1 MQAANSGKSKKTR
14 DLSVKEL
21 LYSVVMHIV
30 YFALGLLVSKGA
42 VLGSLAPFGAAYS
55 AAVPFSFV
63 PSASLGAALGYIW
76 GGSEDLFRYI
86 AVVAA
91 ISALRWLLNDIRKV
105 SSSVLFAPLVAFVPM
120 LSTGVTLLFVSTS
133 RMTDFSLCLIEA
145 VASGAGAYFLSRTA
159 NLLTTARSI
168 TAFSRQELAT
178 LSFSG
183 CILVLSLGT
192 VTVYGIS
199 LGRIIA
205 VTAILLAARY
215 GGVSGGSI
223 CGTATG
229 VVFSLQSLNMAFLS
243 GGYAFGGLMSGLF
256 ASTGKIGVSI
266 AFALCNSV
274 LSFASGSRELVFK
287 LIAESAFA
295 VAIFMVIP
303 KEAGARL
310 RAVFEPR
317 EEYIGTD
324 ALKHNVISR
333 LSFASKA
340 LESVRDCVGSVSE
353 KLRAKSNDSFDGI
366 FAYAAEKTCK
376 TCGLKSYCWQNQ
388 KELTAD
394 DFYRLG
400 EKLKS
405 DGFVTEKT
413 VETTFTKKC
422 CKPNDMAKSIN
433 EGFGEY
439 QSALQA
445 ERRITQVRSATTGQ
459 LSSVSALL
467 SDLCDEFDTY
477 ERYDTATA
485 DRLSDRLRREGYYL
499 TDCTCRIQHNKGMTA
514 ELEFK
519 PTKNREINK
528 SELRKIV
535 SACCGRPFDAPAIS
549 ETENSIRLVFSQ
561 LARFDAD
568 IGSSQHIA
576 GGKGLCGDSVNYF
589 QGASGNMI
597 AVISDGMGTGGRA
610 AVDSNMAVSI
620 LKKLVVAGL
629 SFDSSLS
636 VINSALMVKSED
648 ESLATLDVTD
658 INLYSG
664 KATFFK
670 AGAPLT
676 LVRRAGRIIR
686 RESPSLPAG
695 ILSEVKFAKE
705 SLTLHHGDRILM
717 VSDGA
722 LFSDDAWIC
731 DMLKGWQEASA
742 KDFASLIV
750 NEAISRRSDGFD
762 DDITAVA
769 INIIDLTAA

>member
-1 MQAANSGKSKKTR
+1 M
-14 DLSVKEL
+14 
-21 LYSVVMHIV
+21 
-30 YFALGLLVSKGA
+30 
-42 VLGSLAPFGAAYS
+42 
-55 AAVPFSFV
+55 
-63 PSASLGAALGYIW
+63 
-76 GGSEDLFRYI
+76 
-86 AVVAA
+86 
-91 ISALRWLLNDIRKV
+91 
-105 SSSVLFAPLVAFVPM
+105 
-120 LSTGVTLLFVSTS
+120 
-133 RMTDFSLCLIEA
+133 
-145 VASGAGAYFLSRTA
+145 
-159 NLLTTARSI
+159 LTTSRSI
-168 TAFSRQELAT
+168 TAFTRQELAT

-183 CILVLSLGT
+183 CILALSLGT
-192 VTVYGIS
+192 VTIYGIS
-199 LGRIIA
+199 LGRIIS

-256 ASTGKIGVSI
+256 ASAGKVGVSL
-266 AFALCNSV
+266 AFVLCNSV
-274 LSFASGSRELVFK
+274 LSFSSGSRELV
-287 LIAESAFA
+287 LRLVAESAFA
-295 VAIFMVIP
+295 VAIFMLIP

-310 RAVFEPR
+310 KAVFEPR
-317 EEYIGTD
+317 DEYMGTD
-324 ALKHNVISR
+324 ALKQNVITR

-340 LESVRDCVGSVSE
+340 LDSVRECVGSVAE
-353 KLRAKSNDSFDGI
+353 KLRAKSDDSFEGI
-366 FAYAAEKTCK
+366 YAYAAERTCK

-388 KELTAD
+388 KELTTD

-400 EKLKS
+400 ERLKS

-445 ERRITQVRSATTGQ
+445 ERRISQVRSATTGQ

-477 ERYDTATA
+477 ERYDNAAA
-485 DRLSDRLRREGYYL
+485 DRLCDRLRREGFCL
-499 TDCTCRIQHNKGMTA
+499 TDCTCRLQQGKGMTV
-514 ELEFK
+514 ELELK
-519 PTKNREINK
+519 PTKKRELNK
-528 SELRKIV
+528 SELRRIV

-589 QGASGNMI
+589 QGSSGNMI

-664 KATFFK
+664 KATFF
-670 AGAPLT
+670 
-676 LVRRAGRIIR
+676 
-686 RESPSLPAG
+686 
-695 ILSEVKFAKE
+695 
-705 SLTLHHGDRILM
+705 
-717 VSDGA
+717 
-722 LFSDDAWIC
+722 
-731 DMLKGWQEASA
+731 
-742 KDFASLIV
+742 
-750 NEAISRRSDGFD
+750 
-762 DDITAVA
+762 
-769 INIIDLTAA
+769 